1 MLTLSSKPDSPISI
15 KSNYYPEFFFAGYV
29 ITAKMASSSLG
40 HPYAD
45 KPIEEI
51 IPQFL
56 QQPKLTSASLVQARR
71 KARYVPQ
78 GSGIIDQNGPNQIN
92 FILSD
97 SSAFLDPNSA
107 CLSGFYKSVDATGAD
122 IGSLLCDGLWSL
134 FLRLRV
140 YCGGVLVE
148 DINQI
153 GIKNNMEVYTSMTQE
168 HYNTQASALAMCHKY
183 NPLYTKADGSAARKN
198 APADRR
204 VTALRVQKAGVQF
217 SLPLSY
223 ISGFFR
229 NEKAYP
235 LFASGQLQM
244 TLDLQRPESAFVR
257 VGATVV
263 SPTWSITGLTME
275 TDVLTLHPLYTE
287 AMASLCRA
295 PGMGYRLPITT
306 HNVQQVSIPQGAG
319 TKSIAVPQAVSNLR
333 QVSWVIQ
340 PTADLADITKDKA
353 TFPLNTYVEAFAQVG
368 SHRFPENPAVGVARA
383 YAQTVDADNGLANI
397 NSAPIIDVE
406 NFCGYT
412 VANAYDAD
420 CAAFVWSVSLDRVKD
435 VYMPLDGISG
445 SALGG
450 QIVLTINNTLASA
463 GTLTVV
469 SETTKF
475 ISLTEGRIEVA

>member
-1 MLTLSSKPDSPISI
+1 
-15 KSNYYPEFFFAGYV
+15 
-29 ITAKMASSSLG
+29 MASSVLG

-45 KPIEEI
+45 KPVEEI

-56 QQPKLTSASLVQARR
+56 HQPKLTSASLVQQRR

-78 GSGIIDQNGPNQIN
+78 GSGSINQDGPNQIN

-107 CLSGFYKSVDATGAD
+107 CLSGLFKSVDDTGND
-122 IGSLLCDGLWSL
+122 VGSLLCDGLWSL

-140 YCGGVLVE
+140 YVGGVLVE
-148 DINQI
+148 DINQL
-153 GIKNNMEVYTSMTQE
+153 GIKENMEVYTSMTQE
-168 HYNTQASALAMCHKY
+168 HYNTQASALAMTHKY
-183 NPLYTKADGSAARKN
+183 NPLYTKADGTWCRKN

-204 VTALRVQKAGVQF
+204 VTALRAQKAGVQF

-235 LFASGQLQM
+235 MFASGQVQL
-244 TLDLQRPESAFVR
+244 TIDIQRAESAFIR
-257 VGATVV
+257 VGATAVV
-263 SPTWSITGLTME
+263 PTWTISGLSME
-275 TDVLTLHPLYTE
+275 MDMLTLHPLYTE
-287 AMASLCRA
+287 AMASLVRA

-306 HNVQQVSIPQGAG
+306 HNVQQVSVPAGAG

-340 PTADLADITKDKA
+340 PTANLTDITKDKA
-353 TFPLNTYVEAFAQVG
+353 TFPLNTYQDAFVQVG
-368 SHRFPENPAVGVARA
+368 SHRFPENPSVGVART
-383 YAQTVDADNGLANI
+383 YALTVDADNGLANI
-397 NSAPIIDVE
+397 NSAPLIDIE
-406 NFCGYT
+406 NYCGVT
-412 VANAYDAD
+412 VANTYDND

-435 VYMPLDGISG
+435 AYLSLDGISG
-445 SALGG
+445 SSLGG
-450 QIVLTINNTLASA
+450 QIVLTVNNTLAAA

-469 SETTKF
+469 AETTKF
-475 ISLTEGRIEVA
+475 INLSEGRIEVV